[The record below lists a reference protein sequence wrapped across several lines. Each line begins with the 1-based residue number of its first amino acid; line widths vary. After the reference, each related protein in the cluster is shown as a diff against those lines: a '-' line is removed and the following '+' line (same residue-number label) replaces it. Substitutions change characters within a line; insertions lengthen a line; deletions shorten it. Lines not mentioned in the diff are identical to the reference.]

1 MAATNETTSHGRLQ
15 DKVAIVTGASSGIGR
30 AISTRYASK
39 GAHVIVADLQ
49 PTSRNPKE
57 SQPTHELVQ
66 SLGRKSVF
74 IKTDVTSAASVDA
87 LIEATIKE
95 FGRVDILCNNAGA
108 AFEEGKEK
116 RKIWELEDSKWQ
128 KSLDLYCSG
137 VFYGTRAASRQM
149 MKQDVHANSGDRGW
163 IINTASILGQV
174 GIANAGECSICN
186 YLELANG

>member
-1 MAATNETTSHGRLQ
+1 MTATNGTKGHGRLQ

-30 AISTRYASK
+30 AISTRYANE
-39 GAHVIVADLQ
+39 GAYIVVADLQ

-66 SLGRKSVF
+66 SLGRKSIF
-74 IKTDVTSAASVDA
+74 IKTDVTSAASVDS
-87 LIEATIKE
+87 LIEATVKE
-95 FGRVDILCNNAGA
+95 FGRIDILCNNAGA

-116 RKIWELEDSKWQ
+116 RKIWELEDSTWQ
-128 KSLDLYCSG
+128 RSLDLNCSG

-149 MKQDVHANSGDRGW
+149 MKQEVHADSGDRGW

-174 GIANAGECSICN
+174 GIANAGEFSDSDC
-186 YLELANG
+186 L